1 MTTPVEYVTDTTKSV
16 QGFAMYAE
24 FINNTPGPKNG
35 NVFQLFFTPDG
46 VSELGQFVGAHVY
59 GRELSKDKP
68 KRQWRTAS
76 LLPGLVDSDGQNTG
90 EHRRTRVETP
100 SGIRSMIRNLAT
112 FTYIV
117 QEPFFVEVSKS
128 DLDAIASGKPL
139 TKVIYRIGE
148 TRKAKGFPELFP
160 ESK

>member
-1 MTTPVEYVTDTTKSV
+1 MTVPVEYVTDTTKSV

-24 FINNTPGPKNG
+24 FINTTPGPKNG
-35 NVFQLFFTPDG
+35 NIFQIFFTPDG

-59 GRELSKDKP
+59 ARELSKDKP
-68 KRQWRTAS
+68 KRQWRTAA
-76 LLPGLVDSDGQNTG
+76 LTPALVDADGKNTG
-90 EHRRTRVETP
+90 EHRRARVDNGN
-100 SGIRSMIRNLAT
+100 SIRSTLRNLCVYAS
-112 FTYIV
+112 IV

-148 TRKAKGFPELFP
+148 TRKAKGFAEIFP

>member
-1 MTTPVEYVTDTTKSV
+1 MTVPVEYVTDTTKSV

-68 KRQWRTAS
+68 KRQWRTSS
-76 LLPGLVDSDGQNTG
+76 LLPSLVDSEGQNTA
-90 EHRRTRVETP
+90 ENRRTRVDVP
-100 SGIRSMIRNLAT
+100 SSVRSMLRNLAT

>member
-24 FINNTPGPKNG
+24 FVNTTAGPKLG
-35 NVFQLFFTPDG
+35 NIFQMFFTPDG

-59 GRELSKDKP
+59 ARELSKDKP
-68 KRQWRTAS
+68 KRQWRTAP
-76 LLPGLVDSDGQNTG
+76 LLPALVNADGQNTS
-90 EHRRTRVETP
+90 EHRFDRVN
-100 SGIRSMIRNLAT
+100 SGNSIRSTLRNLTHFAQM
-112 FTYIV
+112 V
-117 QEPFFVEVSKS
+117 GEPFFVEVSKS

-148 TRKAKGFPELFP
+148 TRKAKGFAEIFP